1 MFETSI
7 VSNNNIAQLST
18 GDYSLITLIISL
30 SIFSFLVIR
39 SRSSIKT
46 FQSQMLLFIVLY
58 LVGEIIENINF
69 NKSLPLSDLGSQIHV
84 AATVFLI
91 VSFWSRYYYSE
102 RHDIQMID
110 HEQYDDDGRD
120 KVPKDSS
127 DVNK

>member
-1 MFETSI
+1 MFESSI
-7 VSNNNIAQLST
+7 VSNNNIAQLLT

-110 HEQYDDDGRD
+110 HEQYNDDGRD
-120 KVPKDSS
+120 KVPKDNS

>member
-1 MFETSI
+1 MIESSI
-7 VSNNNIAQLST
+7 VINNNTSQLLT
-18 GDYSLITLIISL
+18 GEYSLICLIISL

-58 LVGEIIENINF
+58 LIGEIIENINL
-69 NKSLPLSDLGSQIHV
+69 NNSLILPELGLQIHV

-102 RHDIQMID
+102 RHDMLMID
-110 HEQYDDDGRD
+110 HEQEDDDGID
-120 KVPKDSS
+120 KGTKG
-127 DVNK
+127 